1 MKTYIKFITYT
12 YLRSFLN
19 IFLIMLG
26 LVFILNLL
34 SELDFFKNLEV
45 DAFVPLYLSMLN
57 YGSLIFEMFPFIFL
71 ISTQFFFINLFYD
84 NQIQIFKYSG
94 LKNSSII
101 IIISSFSIILG
112 IVVITFFYNFSSS
125 LKNVYLEL
133 KSKYSSDDKYLA
145 VITKNG
151 LWIKDKLDNKISIVN
166 ASRIEGKF
174 LKDTFITQFN
184 ENYVVIRNIRSEKIN
199 IEEKNWVAYDAK
211 VFENNSSS
219 EKSELNIQSNFDYQ
233 KIKSLFSNL
242 SSLSIFGLIE
252 LKKNYKSLNY
262 STTEVDMQIN
272 KIFTFPIY
280 LTLMTILASIIMFNT
295 KRFKSTIL
303 KISVGLFSSVVIYY
317 VNNFSNVM
325 GKTEKVSLML
335 SIMIPLLTLFF
346 INFFLLYK
354 INEK

>member
-1 MKTYIKFITYT
+1 MKIYIKYLITAFSK
-12 YLRSFLN
+12 SFLYV
-19 IFLIMLG
+19 FLVILS
-26 LVFILNLL
+26 LVFILNILT
-34 SELDFFKNLEV
+34 ELEFFREIDVK
-45 DAFVPLYLSMLN
+45 PLFPIYLSLLN
-57 YGSLIFEMFPFIFL
+57 APTTIFEMFPFIFL

-101 IIISSFSIILG
+101 IIISSFSTILG
-112 IVVITFFYNFSSS
+112 IIIIIFFYNFSSS

-166 ASRIEGKF
+166 ASRIDGKF
-174 LKDTFITQFN
+174 LTDTFITQFN

-199 IEEKNWVAYDAK
+199 IGEKNWVAYDAK
-211 VFENNSSS
+211 IFENNTGS
-219 EKSELNIQSNFDYQ
+219 EQPELYIKSNFDYQ

-242 SSLSIFGLIE
+242 SSLSIIGLIE

-272 KIFTFPIY
+272 RIITFPIY
-280 LTLMTILASIIMFNT
+280 LTLMTIFASIIMFNT

-303 KISVGLFSSVVIYY
+303 KISVGLFSSVIIYY
-317 VNNFSNVM
+317 VNNFLNVM
-325 GKTEKVSLML
+325 GKTEKISLML

>member
-1 MKTYIKFITYT
+1 MKIYIKYLITAFFK
-12 YLRSFLN
+12 SFLYV
-19 IFLIMLG
+19 FLVILS
-26 LVFILNLL
+26 LVFILSILT
-34 SELDFFKNLEV
+34 ELEFFREIDVK
-45 DAFVPLYLSMLN
+45 PLFPIYLSLLN
-57 YGSLIFEMFPFIFL
+57 APTTIFEMFPFIFL

-101 IIISSFSIILG
+101 IIVSSFSMILG
-112 IVVITFFYNFSSS
+112 IIIIILFYNFSSN
-125 LKNVYLEL
+125 LKNVYLEF

-166 ASRIEGKF
+166 ASRIDGKF
-174 LKDTFITQFN
+174 LTDTFITQFN
-184 ENYVVIRNIRSEKIN
+184 ENYMVIRNIRSEKIN
-199 IEEKNWVAYDAK
+199 IEEKKWVAYNAK
-211 VFENNSSS
+211 IFENNTNS
-219 EKSELNIQSNFDYQ
+219 EQSELYIQSNFDYQ

-242 SSLSIFGLIE
+242 SSLSIIGLIE
-252 LKKNYKSLNY
+252 LKKNYISLNY

-272 KIFTFPIY
+272 KIITFPIY
-280 LTLMTILASIIMFNT
+280 LTLMTIFASIIMFNT

-303 KISVGLFSSVVIYY
+303 KISVGLFSSVIIYY
-317 VNNFSNVM
+317 VNNFLNVM
-325 GKTEKVSLML
+325 GKTEKISLML